1 MREPTLRV
9 QELQA
14 VLDGELSQCRQRLQ
28 VPDEGRCE
36 VNPHK
41 PLSLRK
47 TRRGMRVA
55 LRHGLTVEE
64 AANSLKRV
72 ATAVASCLDPI
83 SQETFLPRWLDAIE
97 KVRVEMEGGGK

>member
-1 MREPTLRV
+1 M
-9 QELQA
+9 
-14 VLDGELSQCRQRLQ
+14 
-28 VPDEGRCE
+28 
-36 VNPHK
+36 NPHK